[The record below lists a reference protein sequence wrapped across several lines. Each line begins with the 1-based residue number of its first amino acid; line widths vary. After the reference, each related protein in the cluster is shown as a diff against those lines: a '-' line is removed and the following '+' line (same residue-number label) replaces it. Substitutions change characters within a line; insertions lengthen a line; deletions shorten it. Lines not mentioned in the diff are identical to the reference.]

1 VNFFATVYVRMIAFE
16 IFTEA
21 RIWLYSYIYRLQTVV
36 SAVLGRVGGI
46 PWGRGKGVVDGSK

>member
-1 VNFFATVYVRMIAFE
+1 MIAFE

-36 SAVLGRVGGI
+36 SAVLGRMEGI

>member
-1 VNFFATVYVRMIAFE
+1 MIAFE

-36 SAVLGRVGGI
+36 SAVLGRREGI